1 MPIYV
6 AHAGRVG
13 GITLEN
19 LEIARDPY
27 KVWERT
33 QHGVGRG
40 ILKLSVLDDDTRTYK
55 LPSDAPYPGAFLDT
69 FYSVKPWRPYD
80 SLLPESA
87 RVTIPGH
94 TVMNEYPYPYPVEL
108 ELPEDGIDGSHIIPI
123 VSRGRGQG
131 YELMEPGDAR
141 GAYQRPFPIAGLVLR
156 GTIFHDMRFFD
167 GVEPF
172 RGI

>member
-6 AHAGRVG
+6 AHAGYRG
-13 GITLEN
+13 GITLES
-19 LEIARDPY
+19 LDIARDAY

-33 QHGVGRG
+33 QHALSRG
-40 ILKLSVLDDDTRTYK
+40 IMRLSVLDDDNRTYQ
-55 LPSDAPYPGAFLDT
+55 LPSDAPFPGAFLDT
-69 FYSVKPWRPYD
+69 KYSVKPIRVHG

-94 TVMNEYPYPYPVEL
+94 AVMNEYPCPYPVHI
-108 ELPEDGIDGSHIIPI
+108 ELPADGVDGSHIVPI
-123 VSRGRGQG
+123 VSRGRDQG
-131 YELMEPGDAR
+131 HELMEPGAMD
-141 GAYQRPFPIAGLVLR
+141 GPYQRPFPAAGFVLR
-156 GTIFHDMRFFD
+156 GAILHDMRFFD